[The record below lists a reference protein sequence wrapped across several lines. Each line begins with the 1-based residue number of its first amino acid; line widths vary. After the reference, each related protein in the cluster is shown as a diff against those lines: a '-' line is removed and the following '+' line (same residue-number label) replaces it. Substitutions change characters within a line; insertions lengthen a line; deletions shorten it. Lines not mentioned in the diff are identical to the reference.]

1 MDQHNYTSNNLL
13 IANKIENISIKSNY
27 KSQESARKSYEI
39 KLISLNGM
47 NPDRFLH
54 FEQDPLCFI
63 SADQDVEFSYKLL
76 IVSSQ
81 DIYY

>member
-27 KSQESARKSYEI
+27 KSQESSRKSYEI

-54 FEQDPLCFI
+54 FEQDPLSFI
-63 SADQDVEFSYKLL
+63 TADQDIEFSYKLL